1 VKLFWNELKYFISQV
16 KNGYPRFKEDKE
28 LRIRMAPMMSSELE
42 KCSREECVEAAL
54 IMCRNHSSWLGA
66 VLFSLMARSGRGKV
80 TLSSIVKLFQRE
92 VTK

>member
-1 VKLFWNELKYFISQV
+1 MKPFWNELKYFISQV

-54 IMCRNHSSWLGA
+54 IMCGNHLSWLG
-66 VLFSLMARSGRGKV
+66 VIFFSLIVRAGRGKV